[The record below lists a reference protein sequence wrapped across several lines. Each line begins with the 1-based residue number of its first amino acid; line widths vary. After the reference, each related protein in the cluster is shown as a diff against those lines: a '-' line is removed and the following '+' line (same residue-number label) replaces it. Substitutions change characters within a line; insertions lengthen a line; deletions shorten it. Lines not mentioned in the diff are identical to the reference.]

1 MDDEEEEVVSEF
13 WIRARARK
21 IAKALMKK
29 RKERKKNQTI
39 SQRGLGKQIVRG
51 ANVSIHRSIIRKI

>member
-1 MDDEEEEVVSEF
+1 MDDEEVVSEF

-21 IAKALMKK
+21 IAKALMEKRKK
-29 RKERKKNQTI
+29 RQTI
-39 SQRGLGKQIVRG
+39 SQRGLGRQIVRG